1 MRYLFF
7 AVLFCI
13 IFISCNKNKYTSAPQ
28 IKFKSISSSFVS
40 NSPRGTPPPILTL
53 ELTDAEGDFG
63 FTEQK
68 DTSYVY
74 IKNISTPP
82 FRMDSFKF
90 PSTLSK
96 AVKKNFKADLEVDL
110 TGDQNIPGSNNLL
123 IPSTRPRP
131 KTDTLYFEVYV
142 KDFAKNKSNVIKT
155 TDPLFLIV
163 P

>member
-7 AVLFCI
+7 AV
-13 IFISCNKNKYTSAPQ
+13 IFSVIFSSCGKDKFTSAPQ
-28 IKFKSISSSFVS
+28 ITFKSIASSYVS
-40 NSPRGTPPPILTL
+40 NSPFGTAPPLLTL

-63 FTEQK
+63 FAEGK

-74 IKNISTPP
+74 VKNISIPP

-90 PSTLSK
+90 PSSLSK

-110 TGDQNIPGSNNLL
+110 TGDKTIAGSNVLF